1 MQIMAAC
8 SYSQLLN
15 KSGIDYI
22 EKDCE
27 FKMDCSVLLEEIATF
42 VGNKVKQNFSST
54 NFDNSLRYLPPGE
67 SLDAGTLVDCD
78 IETISSLISKQVSDE
93 RTSHLLHCGL
103 SDNSYNNV
111 KSLVEERVG
120 EHIQL
125 LSPYMLAKGR
135 LPMETQ
141 FLQKKHTS

>member
-27 FKMDCSVLLEEIATF
+27 FKMDCSVLLEEIASF

-54 NFDNSLRYLPPGE
+54 NFD
-67 SLDAGTLVDCD
+67 
-78 IETISSLISKQVSDE
+78 ISKQVSDE

-120 EHIQL
+120 KHIKL
-125 LSPYMLAKGR
+125 LTPYMLRKGR

-141 FLQKKHTS
+141 FLQKKHTHHDDAFEPEIDSDIDEVHSKNSRFS